1 MKKPHVV
8 PKFLAA
14 LFAALCCQL
23 APLAAHAQEYPDKEI
38 RILVGFPPGS
48 AIELSLRAFVQVASK
63 YFKKPLIIINKPGA
77 AQTIAMSE
85 LVAAPPDGYTIG
97 MSTDGYKSMTVRTQ
111 KMRFDPK
118 LIKFVMGYARFRHVL
133 FVRSDL
139 PYAKYDDFIAYAKK
153 APGAVA
159 YGGTGEGST
168 PDLIGRVFFRDV
180 NVKPTYVPFKGSN
193 EYIAAV
199 IGGHLQSGVV
209 DISAVRRQVQA
220 GQLKLVVVFGD
231 HRLEEFPDVPSSKEK
246 GHSDLNL
253 FNSVL
258 SMVVHKD
265 VPADRV
271 AILHDG
277 FKRTVEDPEF
287 IKLADDMGLKA
298 QYTSPQAAEAGVLKM
313 EALGVPLLK
322 ELKLF
327 VE

>member
-1 MKKPHVV
+1 VKRYSAVV
-8 PKFLAA
+8 LG
-14 LFAALCCQL
+14 LVAALCCQL
-23 APLAAHAQEYPDKEI
+23 ASVSAYAAEDYPEKEI
-38 RILVGFPPGS
+38 RLIVGFPPGS
-48 AIELSLRAFVQVASK
+48 AIELSIRALVQVASK
-63 YFKKPLIIINKPGA
+63 HFKKPLIVINRPGA
-77 AQTIAMSE
+77 AQSIAMGE
-85 LVAAPPDGYTIG
+85 LVGATPDGYTIG
-97 MSTDGYKSMTVRTQ
+97 MTTDGYKSMTVHTQ

-118 LIKFVMGYARFRHVL
+118 AIKFVLGYARFRHVL

-139 PYAKYDDFIAYAKK
+139 PYARYDDFIAFAKK

-199 IGGHLQSGVV
+199 LGGHLQSGVI
-209 DISAVRRQVQA
+209 DISGVRRQVQS

-231 HRLEEFPDVPSSKEK
+231 NRLEEFPDVPSSKEK

-258 SMVVHKD
+258 SIVVHKD
-265 VPADRV
+265 VPAERV
-271 AILHDG
+271 AYLHDT
-277 FKRTVEDPEF
+277 FKKAVDDPEF
-287 IKLADDMGLKA
+287 AKLTNDMGLKA
-298 QYTSPQAAEAGVLKM
+298 LYTSPQALDAGVLKM

>member
-1 MKKPHVV
+1 MKRPSAVLL
-8 PKFLAA
+8 PFLL
-14 LFAALCCQL
+14 LFAAPFLPGVL
-23 APLAAHAQEYPDKEI
+23 HAADEYPDKEI
-38 RILVGFPPGS
+38 RIIVGFPPGS
-48 AIELSLRAFVQVASK
+48 AAELSLRALVQVASK
-63 YFKKPLIIINKPGA
+63 HIKKPLVVLNKPGA
-77 AQTIAMSE
+77 SQTIAMAE
-85 LVAAPPDGYTIG
+85 LAAATPDGYTIG
-97 MSTDGYKSMTVRTQ
+97 MTTDGYKSMTVRTQ

-118 LIKFVMGYARFRHVL
+118 VLKFVLGYARFRHVL

-180 NVKPTYVPFKGSN
+180 NVKPAYIPYKGSN

-199 IGGHLQSGVV
+199 LGGHLQSGVI
-209 DISAVRRQVQA
+209 DISGVRKQLQA
-220 GQLKLVVVFGD
+220 GQLKMVVVFGD
-231 HRLEEFPDVPSSKEK
+231 NRLEEFPDVPSSKEK

-258 SMVVHKD
+258 SIVVHKD
-265 VPADRV
+265 VLADRV
-271 AILHDG
+271 ASLHDAL
-277 FKRTVEDPEF
+277 KRAVDDPEF
-287 IKLADDMGLKA
+287 AKLCDDMGLKA

-313 EALGVPLLK
+313 EQLGVPLLK

>member
-1 MKKPHVV
+1 MKRPSAVLLTLLLLV
-8 PKFLAA
+8 AA
-14 LFAALCCQL
+14 PFFAGALH
-23 APLAAHAQEYPDKEI
+23 AADEYPDKEI

-48 AIELSLRAFVQVASK
+48 AAELSLRALVQVASK
-63 YFKKPLIIINKPGA
+63 HIKRPLVVLNKPGA
-77 AQTIAMSE
+77 SQTIAMAE
-85 LVAAPPDGYTIG
+85 LAAAPPDGYTIG
-97 MSTDGYKSMTVRTQ
+97 MTTDGYKSMTVRTQ

-118 LIKFVMGYARFRHVL
+118 VLKFVLGYARFRHVL

-180 NVKPTYVPFKGSN
+180 NVKPTYIPYKGSN

-199 IGGHLQSGVV
+199 LGGHLQSGVI
-209 DISAVRRQVQA
+209 DISGVRKQLQA

-231 HRLEEFPDVPSSKEK
+231 NRLEEFPDVPSSKEK

-258 SMVVHKD
+258 SIVAHKD

-271 AILHDG
+271 SYLHDAL
-277 FKRTVEDPEF
+277 KRAVDDPEF
-287 IKLADDMGLKA
+287 AKLCDDMGLKA
-298 QYTSPQAAEAGVLKM
+298 QYTSPQVAEAGVLKM
-313 EALGVPLLK
+313 EQLGVPLLK